1 MQTKAFK
8 SGNSLAVRIPK
19 ALAIFEPSQDV
30 IIERKGDTLVLRAV
44 ERKSL
49 ADVMDIFA
57 QFGPD
62 FMKDGRGPASWREQ
76 KERDFSG
83 WHQSRAAAT
92 PDSSAN
98 VLHQTRAAY
107 HVERQVLSDANA
119 LEVLPKKLTKVAAT
133 RAKSPSAKTKRIVR
147 K

>member
-19 ALAIFEPSQDV
+19 DLAIFEPSQDV
-30 IIERKGDTLVLRAV
+30 IIERKGDTLVLRAA

-57 QFGPD
+57 QFSPD
-62 FMKDGRGPASWREQ
+62 FMKDGRGPEGWQDQ
-76 KERDFSG
+76 KERDWSA
-83 WHQSRAAAT
+83 WDDNAVHQDRLPYPAT
-92 PDSSAN
+92 PLSLAASAPDA
-98 VLHQTRAAY
+98 VTQT
-107 HVERQVLSDANA
+107 
-119 LEVLPKKLTKVAAT
+119 PK
-133 RAKSPSAKTKRIVR
+133 RKR

>member
-19 ALAIFEPSQDV
+19 DLAIFEPSQDV
-30 IIERKGDTLVLRAV
+30 IIERKGDTLVLRAA

-62 FMKDGRGPASWREQ
+62 FMKDGRYPQEQ
-76 KERDFSG
+76 DERDWEGIGAGGFSI
-83 WHQSRAAAT
+83 QEPRPTYLAKTVPAKEVAAI
-92 PDSSAN
+92 
-98 VLHQTRAAY
+98 
-107 HVERQVLSDANA
+107 
-119 LEVLPKKLTKVAAT
+119 KKKKPVSKVAQ
-133 RAKSPSAKTKRIVR
+133 R

>member
-19 ALAIFEPSQDV
+19 DLAIFEPSQDV

-57 QFGPD
+57 QFSPD
-62 FMKDGRGPASWREQ
+62 FMKYGRGQASWREQ

-83 WHQSRAAAT
+83 WHQGSTGVDAAQQVT
-92 PDSSAN
+92 
-98 VLHQTRAAY
+98 VLHDDRAAY
-107 HVERQVLSDANA
+107 
-119 LEVLPKKLTKVAAT
+119 KVTAAT
-133 RAKSPSAKTKRIVR
+133 TEVSPVKSRVKRKAIVGDKSSHSAKKRTTK

>member
-19 ALAIFEPSQDV
+19 DLAIFEPSQDV

-57 QFGPD
+57 QFSPD
-62 FMKDGRGPASWREQ
+62 FMADGRGPERWQDQ
-76 KERDFSG
+76 KERDWSA
-83 WHQSRAAAT
+83 WDDNAVHQDRLLYPAASRSLKVSTVVDAVAAT
-92 PDSSAN
+92 P
-98 VLHQTRAAY
+98 
-107 HVERQVLSDANA
+107 
-119 LEVLPKKLTKVAAT
+119 
-133 RAKSPSAKTKRIVR
+133 KRKR

>member
-19 ALAIFEPSQDV
+19 DLAIFEPSQDV

-57 QFGPD
+57 QFSPD
-62 FMKDGRGPASWREQ
+62 FMKDGRYPQEQ
-76 KERDFSG
+76 DERDWEGIGASGFSV
-83 WHQSRAAAT
+83 QEPRT
-92 PDSSAN
+92 
-98 VLHQTRAAY
+98 AY
-107 HVERQVLSDANA
+107 IAK
-119 LEVLPKKLTKVAAT
+119 VLPKKKVAAT
-133 RAKSPSAKTKRIVR
+133 KAKSTPVKVTRTK
-147 K
+147 

>member
-19 ALAIFEPSQDV
+19 DLAIFEPSQDV

-62 FMKDGRGPASWREQ
+62 FMKDGRYPQEQ
-76 KERDFSG
+76 DERDWEGVRAGGFSV
-83 WHQSRAAAT
+83 QEPRAT
-92 PDSSAN
+92 
-98 VLHQTRAAY
+98 Y
-107 HVERQVLSDANA
+107 
-119 LEVLPKKLTKVAAT
+119 
-133 RAKSPSAKTKRIVR
+133 RAKAVPEEKIAFNETKAKTVVVKATKRR
-147 K
+147 

>member
-19 ALAIFEPSQDV
+19 DLAIFTPSQDV

-62 FMKDGRGPASWREQ
+62 FMKDGRFPQEQ
-76 KERDFSG
+76 DERDWEGIGAGSDSV
-83 WHQSRAAAT
+83 QEPRAT
-92 PDSSAN
+92 
-98 VLHQTRAAY
+98 Y
-107 HVERQVLSDANA
+107 DANA
-119 LEVLPKKLTKVAAT
+119 APEKKIAAT
-133 RAKSPSAKTKRIVR
+133 NANASAEAKSAAVKAAKR

>member
-19 ALAIFEPSQDV
+19 DLAIFEPSQDV

-57 QFGPD
+57 QFSPD
-62 FMKDGRGPASWREQ
+62 FMADGCGPEGWQDQ
-76 KERDFSG
+76 KERDWSA
-83 WHQSRAAAT
+83 WDDNAVHQDRST
-92 PDSSAN
+92 
-98 VLHQTRAAY
+98 Y
-107 HVERQVLSDANA
+107 
-119 LEVLPKKLTKVAAT
+119 
-133 RAKSPSAKTKRIVR
+133 PSAPRSRTASATDAVAVTPKRKR

>member
-19 ALAIFEPSQDV
+19 DLAIFEPSQDV

-57 QFGPD
+57 QFGRD

-83 WHQSRAAAT
+83 WHQGAT
-92 PDSSAN
+92 VSASEPPAN
-98 VLHQTRAAY
+98 VLHQERATYEATP
-107 HVERQVLSDANA
+107 STAA
-119 LEVLPKKLTKVAAT
+119 SLP
-133 RAKSPSAKTKRIVR
+133 AKSQAKPQPQAKSTLASSKRIKRTLR

>member
-19 ALAIFEPSQDV
+19 DLAIFEPSQDV
-30 IIERKGDTLVLRAV
+30 IIERKGDTLVLRAM

-57 QFGPD
+57 QFSPD

-83 WHQSRAAAT
+83 WHQGSTGADAAQQV
-92 PDSSAN
+92 N
-98 VLHQTRAAY
+98 VLHEDQATY
-107 HVERQVLSDANA
+107 
-119 LEVLPKKLTKVAAT
+119 KVTAAT
-133 RAKSPSAKTKRIVR
+133 SEVSPVKSHVKRTAIVGDKSSHSANKRTTK